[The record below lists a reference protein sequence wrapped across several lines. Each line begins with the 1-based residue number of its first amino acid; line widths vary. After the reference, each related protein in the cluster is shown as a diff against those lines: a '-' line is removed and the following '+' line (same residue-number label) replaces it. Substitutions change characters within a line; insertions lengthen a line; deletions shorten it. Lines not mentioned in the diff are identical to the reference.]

1 MQEPQNIPLESV
13 VVDARTQHRRE
24 TNYGHIQNI
33 RDSILDGQKI
43 PPISVVK
50 ATDLDSEQYYLI
62 DGFHR
67 VEAHFKAGSCNIR
80 ANVMKEGVLDDAI
93 YLSLSANAEHDQT
106 LVRLNPDIVNAAEI
120 AAELIFD
127 KKKNLN
133 RNSFDFRPYP
143 KVEIDEVMSA
153 VKCTARIA
161 KPVCQ
166 KFNNRIKEIR
176 NKSIYEEVFEGRP
189 HIDVATRH
197 DVSVSTVKNVVEAV
211 NKRNEYESNRGSGW
225 SRQRN
230 IEYDYNTQD
239 GESGYKGKS
248 RFNHRFSEPDFE
260 VEADLVEFLLKHHF
274 FDGNKNSTEL
284 FCVTGRVDILTDNE
298 IVEVKRT
305 LTRKNIQLAIGQLM
319 LYKNFFKNRKLTI
332 AGMFHNDLRTL
343 GEHIGNIGIDVVV
356 IYADGKIERIVKGTA
371 NGL

>member
-1 MQEPQNIPLESV
+1 MLEPLNIPLEAV
-13 VVDARTQHRRE
+13 IVDARTQHRRE

-33 RDSILDGQKI
+33 RDSILDGHQI

-50 ATDLDSEQYYLI
+50 ATDSDLEQYYLI

-67 VEAHFKAGSCNIR
+67 VEAHFKAGTPNIR
-80 ANVMKEGVLDDAI
+80 ANVIKQGVLNDAI
-93 YLSLSANAEHDQT
+93 YLSLSANAEHDQA

-120 AAELIFD
+120 AAELIFNQ
-127 KKKNLN
+127 KKNLN

-143 KVEIDEVMSA
+143 KVEVDEIMSA
-153 VKCTARIA
+153 VKCTERIA

-176 NKSIYEEVFEGRP
+176 NRSIYDEVLEGRS

-197 DVSVSTVKNVVEAV
+197 DVSVTTVKNVVDSV
-211 NKRNEYESNRGSGW
+211 QKRNEYESQRGSGW
-225 SRQRN
+225 SRQRKFD
-230 IEYDYNTQD
+230 YDTQD

-260 VEADLVEFLLKHHF
+260 VEADLVEFLLKNHF

-319 LYKNFFKNRKLTI
+319 LYKNFFKSRKLTI

-356 IYADGKIERIVKGTA
+356 IHSDGKIERLVKGTA